1 MPSTAEVP
9 KTPRRW
15 CDTLVREHGW
25 TRDEY
30 AHWIER
36 VAGVELLGPPN
47 AEGATT
53 QRERT

>member
-36 VAGVELLGPPN
+36 VAGAELLGPPN